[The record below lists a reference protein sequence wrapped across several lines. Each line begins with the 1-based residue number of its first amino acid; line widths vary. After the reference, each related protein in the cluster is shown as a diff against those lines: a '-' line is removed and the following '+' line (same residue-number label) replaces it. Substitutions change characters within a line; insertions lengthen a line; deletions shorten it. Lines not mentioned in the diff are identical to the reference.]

1 MRKMGQ
7 REIGLLGQQAGGPQV
22 PMNSWA
28 DSKEESISQKK
39 RKCDHVYKQKLT
51 C

>member
-28 DSKEESISQKK
+28 DSKELVSLVITGIKTSA
-39 RKCDHVYKQKLT
+39 
-51 C
+51 